1 MSSNVDKMVDADSK
15 PTAEHD
21 EVQSDPPRPQGK
33 ISVLGDIKR
42 SPKVAGYCLA
52 LTSGIILYG
61 YDLAVVSNV
70 SSMPEFQ

>member
-1 MSSNVDKMVDADSK
+1 MVDADNK
-15 PTAEHD
+15 PTAKHD
-21 EVQSDPPRPQGK
+21 EVRSDPPLPQRK
-33 ISVLGDIKR
+33 ISVLEDIKR

-61 YDLAVVSNV
+61 YDLAIVSNV

>member
-1 MSSNVDKMVDADSK
+1 MVDADNK
-15 PTAEHD
+15 PTAKHD
-21 EVQSDPPRPQGK
+21 EVRSDPPLIQRK
-33 ISVLGDIKR
+33 ISVLEDIKR

-61 YDLAVVSNV
+61 YDLAIVSNV